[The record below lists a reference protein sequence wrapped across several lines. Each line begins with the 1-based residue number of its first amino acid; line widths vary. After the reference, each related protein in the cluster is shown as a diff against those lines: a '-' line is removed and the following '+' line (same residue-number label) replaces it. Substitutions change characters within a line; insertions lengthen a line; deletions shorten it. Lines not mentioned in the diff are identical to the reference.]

1 MFSDTEIGVNINEYC
16 SGSFCMAFDLSPDL
30 CNGGGLLK
38 FLFYHRFVF
47 FLLTKAFKFDESYF
61 SSSRLLWIFD

>member
-47 FLLTKAFKFDESYF
+47 FVD
-61 SSSRLLWIFD
+61 